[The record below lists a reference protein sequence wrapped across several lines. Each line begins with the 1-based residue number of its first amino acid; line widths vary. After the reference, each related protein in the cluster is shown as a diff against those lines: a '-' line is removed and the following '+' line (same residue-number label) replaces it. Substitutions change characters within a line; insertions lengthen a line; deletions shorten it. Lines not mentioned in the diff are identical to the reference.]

1 MSEPSAPYHPSTLSG
16 TRRSRTAPGLAV
28 AALLLALV
36 ATACTGADPDHGER
50 GAARGAPAVAGPAG
64 VTGPLCDV
72 LPAGTDPGNP
82 ASLAGEPVDVVLQWI
97 PVLTRFEAA
106 LRASGLGPELR
117 GMTGLTILAPTDD
130 AFGGKFSEDT
140 LDKLFIERKDDL
152 RALLKAHIVDGSR
165 PLADLVAAGQ
175 VTTLDGTP
183 VEVTASGAMARVAG
197 QADTLCVDYRAVN
210 ARIHIIDKVLGKLPT
225 DADGGDHRSH

>member
-1 MSEPSAPYHPSTLSG
+1 MSEPSAPYHPSTLPG

-36 ATACTGADPDHGER
+36 ATGCTGTDHGER
-50 GAARGAPAVAGPAG
+50 GATQAAPAPVG

-82 ASLAGEPVDVVLQWI
+82 ASLAGEPVDVALQWI

-106 LRASGLGPELR
+106 LRASGLAPELR

-140 LDKLFIERKDDL
+140 LDELFIERKDDL
-152 RALLKAHIVDGSR
+152 RALLKAHIVDGSH
-165 PLADLVAAGQ
+165 PLAELVAAGR

-183 VEVTASGAMARVAG
+183 VEVTASGTMARVAG
-197 QADTLCVDYRAVN
+197 QAGTLCADYRAVN

-225 DADGGDHRSH
+225 DADGGEHRSH